1 VAVAGT
7 VRKPGPQGQ
16 QGDQGLVGVADV
28 TVEAFVCENRATCI
42 DMPGEPVGN
51 DNTDATGRFSI
62 SVASDAVAGKL
73 LLLQASVDDVTVR
86 AFVTPSDLANATEM
100 LLDPISEAAV
110 QLLDAQGIENYGDD
124 GIDAVIAAVTTAT
137 AASTLDGLTLQEAI
151 TNAAATAGNDPT
163 VQMLLQTARLTPT
176 PTVTVTPTPSATP
189 TASATPTLSATPTS
203 TPIPCTGDCNTDGQ
217 VTIDELLTAVNI
229 ALGNIPAS
237 TCEAGDA
244 NRDSEITVDEILTAV
259 NNALNGCF

>member
-163 VQMLLQTARLTPT
+163 VQMLLQTERLTPT
-176 PTVTVTPTPSATP
+176 PTATVTPTPSATP
-189 TASATPTLSATPTS
+189 TLSATPTA
-203 TPIPCTGDCNTDGQ
+203 TPICTGDCNTDGQ